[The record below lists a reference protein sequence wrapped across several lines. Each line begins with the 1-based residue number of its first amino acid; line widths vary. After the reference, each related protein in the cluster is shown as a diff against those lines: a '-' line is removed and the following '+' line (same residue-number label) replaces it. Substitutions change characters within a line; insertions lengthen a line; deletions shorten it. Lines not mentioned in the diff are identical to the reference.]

1 MTALLLVRRVPITRL
16 ELTRTT
22 ARQWDAAL
30 AGDTTVQWWE
40 LVDPADDDSAPAAA
54 LAALRP
60 DPVTVRLAGVAT
72 APGERDRAVQVVV
85 ALVDALRATSART
98 LEALPS
104 TGLLGILRD
113 AGFRPGPDGREIV
126 EL

>member
-1 MTALLLVRRVPITRL
+1 MTALLLVRRVPPARL

-30 AGDTTVQWWE
+30 AGDATVQWWE
-40 LVDPADDDSAPAAA
+40 LVDPAADDAAPPAA

-72 APGERDRAVQVVV
+72 PPGQRDRAVQVVV
-85 ALVDALRATSART
+85 ALIDALRATSALT

-104 TGLLGILRD
+104 AELSTILRD
-113 AGFRPGPDGREIV
+113 AGFLPAGDGRAV
-126 EL
+126 LEL